1 MTATPRRR
9 AGREPART
17 RPATCLSPLPSVHR
31 SAPAIVCL
39 GLSQLIGWG
48 VTFYLIGALGPA
60 ITAGLGW
67 NSAVVYG
74 GFSAAIVTMA
84 LVSPIAGLAVDRWG
98 GRRVMPAG
106 AVLSALG
113 CVALASAHAL
123 PHYYLAW
130 VVLGAGMRLSLYDAA
145 FASLARAAGPTA
157 RRPMSQITL
166 FGGLASTVM
175 WPVGHLLAEWLGW
188 RGAVLAYGALALA
201 TAPLF
206 LALPRQR
213 YAASAP
219 QAGAAASGL
228 ARSQGERRLAG
239 ALYALIAM
247 LTNFLAAGNAAH
259 LIAIL
264 TGLGWRRPR
273 PWAWP
278 RSGRGP
284 VLRPAGRRGAG
295 RATASADDDADRVPA
310 AAAVLQLAL
319 ASDGDVAMLAV
330 YALAYG
336 ACNGLLTIARGTLPL
351 ALFDYR
357 SYGAVVGGLLIPSFL
372 LTAAAPVA
380 YAQMVERYGARG
392 AIGLSTGLAAAIL
405 ACAAILRWRFIG
417 RARLG
422 G

>member
-1 MTATPRRR
+1 MSPPRDA
-9 AGREPART
+9 AGQLPVAAPVRPPVGAR
-17 RPATCLSPLPSVHR
+17 
-31 SAPAIVCL
+31 AIVCL

-67 NSAVVYG
+67 NSAAVYG

-206 LALPRQR
+206 LALPRQ
-213 YAASAP
+213 P
-219 QAGAAASGL
+219 
-228 ARSQGERRLAG
+228 
-239 ALYALIAM
+239 
-247 LTNFLAAGNAAH
+247 
-259 LIAIL
+259 
-264 TGLGWRRPR
+264 RPR
-273 PWAWP
+273 PSRRGGWRPGAQP
-278 RSGRGP
+278 GRA
-284 VLRPAGRRGAG
+284 PAGRRLIRADRDADEFPGGGQRRPSDRHPDRPGAG
-295 RATASADDDADRVPA
+295 GGGRGRGRALGVGQFSGRLVDVALGGRLHPLTMTLIVCLLLPLSFA
-310 AAAVLQLAL
+310 LAL

-357 SYGAVVGGLLIPSFL
+357 SYGAVVGG
-372 LTAAAPVA
+372 
-380 YAQMVERYGARG
+380 
-392 AIGLSTGLAAAIL
+392 
-405 ACAAILRWRFIG
+405 C
-417 RARLG
+417 
-422 G
+422 

>member
-1 MTATPRRR
+1 MARWRWRPRRCSWRCR
-9 AGREPART
+9 A
-17 RPATCLSPLPSVHR
+17 S
-31 SAPAIVCL
+31 
-39 GLSQLIGWG
+39 
-48 VTFYLIGALGPA
+48 
-60 ITAGLGW
+60 
-67 NSAVVYG
+67 
-74 GFSAAIVTMA
+74 
-84 LVSPIAGLAVDRWG
+84 
-98 GRRVMPAG
+98 
-106 AVLSALG
+106 
-113 CVALASAHAL
+113 
-123 PHYYLAW
+123 
-130 VVLGAGMRLSLYDAA
+130 
-145 FASLARAAGPTA
+145 
-157 RRPMSQITL
+157 
-166 FGGLASTVM
+166 
-175 WPVGHLLAEWLGW
+175 
-188 RGAVLAYGALALA
+188 
-201 TAPLF
+201 
-206 LALPRQR
+206 

-219 QAGAAASGL
+219 QAGAAAGGL

-264 TGLGWRRPR
+264 TGLGL
-273 PWAWP
+273 A
-278 RSGRGP
+278 
-284 VLRPAGRRGAG
+284 
-295 RATASADDDADRVPA
+295 A
-310 AAAVLQLAL
+310 AAAVGVAALWGVGQFSGRLVDVALGGRLHPLTMTLIVCLLLPLSFALAL

-357 SYGAVVGGLLIPSFL
+357 SYGAVVGRLLIPSFL

-417 RARLG
+417 RARQG